1 MLAGYIND
9 LKFWLKNHPN
19 KFYRNVFLILKK
31 TRSLEIPTPQVVNI
45 SFYFLY
51 KFISNL
57 INTTARIALYTPAF
71 KGRLSH
77 YGKHLFLYGGLP
89 YVSGPLRITVGDN
102 CRISGQTTLSGR
114 THSTPPS
121 LSIGSNVDIG
131 WQTTIA
137 VGQKVIIEDNVRIA
151 GRAFLFGY
159 SGHPLDANRR
169 ALGEPDDEWQV
180 GNIVLRR
187 DVWLCTN
194 VSVKH
199 GVTIGEGTI
208 VAAGSVVTGDL
219 PPFVIAAGNPA
230 KVIRSIEKPYS
241 EEKHYA

>member
-114 THSTPPS
+114 THSTPRPS
-121 LSIGSNVDIG
+121 LLDLMSTSAGKQPLRSAKKSLLKTMYESREELFYLATQV
-131 WQTTIA
+131 THLMR
-137 VGQKVIIEDNVRIA
+137 IE
-151 GRAFLFGY
+151 
-159 SGHPLDANRR
+159 
-169 ALGEPDDEWQV
+169 EP
-180 GNIVLRR
+180 
-187 DVWLCTN
+187 
-194 VSVKH
+194 
-199 GVTIGEGTI
+199 
-208 VAAGSVVTGDL
+208 
-219 PPFVIAAGNPA
+219 
-230 KVIRSIEKPYS
+230 
-241 EEKHYA
+241 